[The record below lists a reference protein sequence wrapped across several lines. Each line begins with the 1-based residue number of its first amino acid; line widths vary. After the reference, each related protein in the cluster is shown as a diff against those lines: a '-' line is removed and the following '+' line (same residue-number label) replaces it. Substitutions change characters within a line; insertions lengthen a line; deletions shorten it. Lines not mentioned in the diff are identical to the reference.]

1 VFLWHVG
8 GTVAAIR
15 YAFRDDRMD
24 LRLLIAG
31 AVLPDLIDTP
41 LGLLWFNDLG
51 SVRLFSHSLLFGA
64 AVMVAVVVAT
74 RRGRPRKR
82 WMPLA
87 VGILMHLVLDAMW
100 ADPETLWWPFLG
112 VDFAASGYGS
122 AGALVRAI
130 LTDWRVWVL
139 ELAGLA
145 YLSYLARR
153 GNLGSAAER
162 ATFRSTGRIGVPI
175 DRR

>member
-1 VFLWHVG
+1 VLFWHVG

-24 LRLLIAG
+24 LRLLIVG
-31 AVLPDLIDTP
+31 AVLPDVIDTP
-41 LGLLWFNDLG
+41 VGLAAYGTFG
-51 SVRLFSHSLLFGA
+51 GVRLFAHTIVFSSL
-64 AVMVAVVVAT
+64 VMAVVVLAT

-87 VGILMHLVLDAMW
+87 VGVLTHLVLDAMW

-112 VDFAASGYGS
+112 LDFAAGGFES
-122 AGALVRAI
+122 AGRLVGSI
-130 LTDWRVWVL
+130 LTDWKVWAL
-139 ELAGLA
+139 EALGALYLA
-145 YLSYLARR
+145 YLVRR
-153 GNLGSAAER
+153 GNLTSAGER
-162 ATFRSTGRIGVPI
+162 ARFKKTGRIAVPI

>member
-1 VFLWHVG
+1 MLFWHVG

-24 LRLLIAG
+24 LRLLVVG

-41 LGLLWFNDLG
+41 IGLIAYPALETL
-51 SVRLFSHSLLFGA
+51 RLAAHSLAFGT
-64 AVMVAVVVAT
+64 AVMIAVVVAT

-87 VGILMHLVLDAMW
+87 IGILMHLVLDAMW
-100 ADPETLWWPFLG
+100 ADPGTLWWPFLG
-112 VDFAASGYGS
+112 TGFTASGYDS
-122 AGALVRAI
+122 AAGLVAAI

-139 ELAGLA
+139 EAAGLA
-145 YLSYLARR
+145 YVASLARR
-153 GNLGSAAER
+153 GNLGSPQER
-162 ATFRSTGRIGVPI
+162 ARFLATGRIAVPI
-175 DRR
+175 DGR